1 MCVAFNSKIYRWP
14 QDILKRFNED
24 IKSYAGKQNSGQKAE
39 LVGFL
44 EANVEDYARNPSG
57 VGARQALDKLQQLV
71 KDLRTVHDSDVS
83 TSAQLVT
90 FILGN
95 VNGSATA
102 KSGAGTDET
111 ALRKMYGHLTLFPL
125 FLADFTFELEATF

>member
-1 MCVAFNSKIYRWP
+1 M
-14 QDILKRFNED
+14 
-24 IKSYAGKQNSGQKAE
+24 
-39 LVGFL
+39 GFL

-57 VGARQALDKLQQLV
+57 VNAKQALDKLQQLV

-95 VNGSATA
+95 VNGSASA

-111 ALRKMYGHLTLFPL
+111 ALRKMYG
-125 FLADFTFELEATF
+125 